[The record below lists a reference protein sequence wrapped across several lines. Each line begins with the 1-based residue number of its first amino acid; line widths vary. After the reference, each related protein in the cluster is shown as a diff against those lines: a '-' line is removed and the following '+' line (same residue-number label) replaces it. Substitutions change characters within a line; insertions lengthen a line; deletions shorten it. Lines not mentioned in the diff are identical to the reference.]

1 MMNQPRGEVER
12 GVRVSMTA
20 PSDALLTPDPRA
32 SYALVGAA
40 ELPPSPVINGAFIA
54 NLEAKLYPPS
64 PVVPPAP
71 SSPEG
76 WSLA

>member
-1 MMNQPRGEVER
+1 MIIT
-12 GVRVSMTA
+12 GVPPA
-20 PSDALLTPDPRA
+20 AAIASDVRAIGLTTGQ

-40 ELPPSPVINGAFIA
+40 ELPPQPVVNGAFIA
-54 NLEAKLYPPS
+54 NLEAKLYPPT